1 VLKVSGTSYR
11 PLVCVFCLVLSL
23 NLCAQDANQEE
34 IRISSLLAKVEDEN
48 RTVDE
53 LIANNLT
60 NLPVGIKKKISNTKI
75 IIAIDSAVL
84 TPEGMFI
91 NAYTQ
96 VTLPGT
102 TKPISLAARNILITP
117 AGISL
122 TASSRLVVISEFII
136 PISDQVKLILPADGS
151 NYIEW
156 DCNGFRSVNLRG
168 LLEFSS
174 DYFIPDPILSSNKK
188 NVTASFEV
196 NTTDFNNILI
206 STSIDPFKIKGLG
219 DMTFVVRQASIDM
232 SDFVNCEGFMVP
244 AGYQNTFSEAP
255 QLWRGFFLK
264 ELNVLLPAEI
274 SGSSERK
281 SISAYNLLIDESG
294 ISGYFSATNVLPI
307 NMGDASGWPFSVDR
321 IDIGIAQNKLTG
333 GSIGGAIGVPFLG
346 SDTLGYFAQIESTN
360 SGLQY
365 NFSVMTNST
374 KNFNMPFGGTVMLD
388 KGCRFEMKA
397 GNGKFIPSAILNG
410 TISIQNDLVNLEK
423 LRFEGLRLSAESP
436 YISGGTFSSI
446 ASAGIKLSGFEVGVN
461 NISLSFL
468 SGRASLGFDVKL
480 ALMNK
485 DNKGISAN
493 TRFFVN
499 ASIEANPNVSGS
511 LNSQQKWRYDGTL
524 VQKVFIKG
532 SVSLF
537 YINGGID
544 LLKDDP
550 VYGNGFHG
558 QVGLMINKI
567 LKDTAKV
574 EIYFGTKVN
583 YKYWFA
589 KIDIPTNIPIGTV
602 TLSKLVGGAYSNM
615 EQKDLYTEKP
625 VYVPTENTGLGF
637 LAGVG
642 LYVKDK
648 KLFSADALFEITF
661 NPNNGVKY
669 ISFTGNGQFFSGDE
683 KKGTDASVS
692 ASINMVF
699 DNENDVFHA
708 NLKVYM
714 NIANAIKGI
723 GPNGLLGE
731 SIIHCDTKDWY
742 IYIGRPSSPLGVNVL
757 GMLESQSYFM
767 AGTKVENMPLPPS
780 EVAAIIQN
788 IDMDFMKSEN
798 GVATGR
804 GVAFGIRLKA
814 SAGFGENEGFVYAY
828 FNAGAGADILL
839 KNYGTVQCAGRSGPI
854 GIDGWYASGQGYAYL
869 TGKIGVRVKSSKFD
883 IMSVAAALLLQAK
896 LPNPTWFQGNIAAR
910 YSILGGL
917 VKGKVNIGVTLGE
930 ECVLVTNGNVLD
942 GIKLIGD
949 IKPAGSSAD
958 VDVFAAPQVSFN
970 TNIDKEF
977 GMVNVTDQYEV
988 YRVRLDQFNL
998 ITSDNQTITGTVQWN
1013 SSQDLA
1019 TLKLKNILPGKQKI
1033 TTSVKVHVEKKSKSG
1048 YWEVLTNNSELGE
1061 SSFVTGEEPKS
1072 IPENNVI
1079 FSYPIKNQYNFYRNE
1094 YPRGYIKL
1102 GIGQPNLFRSESE
1115 GNRWDFIARFKNNN
1129 GSVVEAPVAYND
1141 EETMVYFDI
1150 PKTLGTSLA
1159 YELTIVKKPVSA
1171 GAVDRNLQRS
1181 EISLTTA
1188 NSADS
1193 LSLAKNQ
1200 LTGSISAETET
1211 SLHSFS
1217 FRTSTYSTFTDKLNS
1232 ISNWKAQYGVD
1243 FTRISIIGI
1252 KITLNETFD
1261 KYEIEGKGNSFNPL
1275 ISVEALRGVPWIDSH
1290 VNPQVYELYG
1300 SIPDIML
1307 NRNTNILG
1315 VLPLKAMSVY
1325 NSGEKGYLFDG
1336 SQSSPKQGDVVISYD
1351 LGHYVYT
1358 DFCDL
1363 RNKAAAKYLGNANLP
1378 TQAYR
1383 LLSGYIND
1391 LSRGNYPSKINYSLP
1406 GLNIITTTKELNINY

>member
-1 VLKVSGTSYR
+1 MES
-11 PLVCVFCLVLSL
+11 
-23 NLCAQDANQEE
+23 
-34 IRISSLLAKVEDEN
+34 EN

-60 NLPVGIKKKISNTKI
+60 NLPVGIKKTISGTKI
-75 IIAIDSAVL
+75 VIAIDSAVL

-96 VTLPGT
+96 VKLPST

-122 TASSRLVVISEFII
+122 TASSRLVVISEVVI

-168 LLEFSS
+168 LFEFSS

-219 DMTFVVRQASIDM
+219 EMTFIVKQASVDM

-264 ELNVLLPAEI
+264 ELTVLLPPEI

-281 SISAYNLLIDESG
+281 SISASNLLIDESG

-307 NMGDASGWPFSVDR
+307 SMGDASGWPFSIDR

-333 GSIGGAIGVPFLG
+333 GAIAGAIGVPFLG
-346 SDTLGYFAQIESTN
+346 SDTLGYLAQIESTTT
-360 SGLQY
+360 GLQY
-365 NFSVMTNST
+365 NFSVITNT
-374 KNFNMPFGGTVMLD
+374 VKNFNVPFGGTVMLD
-388 KGCRFEMKA
+388 KGCQFEMKA
-397 GNGKFIPSAILNG
+397 GSGKFIPSAVLNG
-410 TISIQNDLVNLEK
+410 TLTIQNDLVTLDK

-436 YISGGTFSSI
+436 FISGGTFSCT
-446 ASAGIKLSGFEVGVN
+446 ASAGIKLSGFDVAVN

-468 SGRASLGFDVKL
+468 SGRSSLGFDVKL

-485 DNKGISAN
+485 NDKGIGAN

-499 ASIEANPNVSGS
+499 AFVEVNPDASGS
-511 LNSQQKWRYDGTL
+511 YNSRQRWRYDGTL
-524 VQKVFIKG
+524 VQRVFIKG
-532 SVSLF
+532 SVSIF
-537 YINGGID
+537 SINGGID

-567 LKDTAKV
+567 LQDTAKV
-574 EIYFGTKVN
+574 EVYFGTKVN
-583 YKYWFA
+583 YKYWCA
-589 KIDIPTNIPIGTV
+589 KIDIPTNIPMGTV

-615 EQKDLYTEKP
+615 ERKDLYSDNSEYIPK
-625 VYVPTENTGLGF
+625 ENTGLGF
-637 LAGVG
+637 MAGVG
-642 LYVKDK
+642 LFVKDK
-648 KLFSADALFEITF
+648 KLFSANALFEMAF
-661 NPNNGVKY
+661 NESNGVRY
-669 ISFTGNGQFFSGDE
+669 IGFTGNGQFFSSDVKEGA
-683 KKGTDASVS
+683 DASVS
-692 ASINMVF
+692 ASIKMVF
-699 DNENDVFHA
+699 DNVNDVFHA

-723 GPNGLLGE
+723 GPGGLLGE
-731 SIIHCDTKDWY
+731 SVIHCDRKDWY
-742 IYIGRPSSPLGVNVL
+742 IYIGRPSAPMGVNVM
-757 GMLESQSYFM
+757 GVFESQSYFM
-767 AGTKVENMPLPPS
+767 AGTVIEKMPLPPS

-788 IDMDFMKSEN
+788 IDMDFMKNES
-798 GVATGR
+798 GIASGK

-814 SAGFGENEGFVYAY
+814 TAGFGENGGFVYAY
-828 FNAGAGADILL
+828 FKAGAGADILL

-869 TGKIGVRVKSSKFD
+869 TGNIGVRVRSSKFD

-896 LPNPTWFQGNIAAR
+896 MPNPTWFQGNIAAR

-917 VKGKVNIGVTLGE
+917 VKGKVNVGVTLGE
-930 ECVLVTNGNVLD
+930 ECVLITNGNELA

-949 IKPAGSSAD
+949 IKPAASSTD

-970 TNIDKEF
+970 TNVDKEF
-977 GMVNVTDQYEV
+977 GMVNITDQYEV
-988 YRVRLDQFNL
+988 YRVKLDQFN
-998 ITSDNQTITGTVQWN
+998 ITTSDNQTITGTVQWN

-1019 TLKLKNILPGKQKI
+1019 TLKLKNILPGKQKL
-1033 TTSVKVHVEKKSKSG
+1033 TTIVKVHVEKKSNSG
-1048 YWEVLTNNSELGE
+1048 SWEILAANSELSE

-1072 IPENNVI
+1072 IPENNVL
-1079 FSYPIKNQYNFYRNE
+1079 FSYPIKNQYNFYKNE

-1115 GNRWDFIARFKNNN
+1115 GNRWDYIARFKNST
-1129 GSVVEAPVAYND
+1129 GGVVETPVTYND
-1141 EETMVYFDI
+1141 EETTVSFDI
-1150 PKTLGTSLA
+1150 PKALGLSLA
-1159 YELTIVKKPVSA
+1159 YELTILKKPVSA
-1171 GAVDRNLQRS
+1171 GAIDRNLQRS
-1181 EISLTTA
+1181 EINITTA
-1188 NSADS
+1188 NAFDS
-1193 LSLAKNQ
+1193 LSIAKNQ
-1200 LTGSISAETET
+1200 LTGSISSDTET
-1211 SLHSFS
+1211 ALHSYS

-1232 ISNWKAQYGVD
+1232 MSNLNVQSGIDV
-1243 FTRISIIGI
+1243 TLMSIIGI
-1252 KITLNETFD
+1252 KTTLNETFD
-1261 KYEIEGKGNSFNPL
+1261 KYEIEGRENYFNPL
-1275 ISVEALRGVPWIDSH
+1275 VTVEAQRGTFWIDSH
-1290 VNPQVYELYG
+1290 VNPQLYELYG
-1300 SIPDIML
+1300 TIPDIIL

-1315 VLPLKAMSVY
+1315 LLPLKAMSVY
-1325 NSGEKGYLFDG
+1325 NTGEKGYLFTG
-1336 SQSSPKQGDVVISYD
+1336 SQTSPKQGDVLIRYD
-1351 LGHYVYT
+1351 VGHYVYT
-1358 DFCDL
+1358 DFCEL
-1363 RNKAAAKYLGNANLP
+1363 RNKVAAKYLGNANLP
-1378 TQAYR
+1378 QQAYR
-1383 LLSGYIND
+1383 LLAGYIND
-1391 LSRGNYPSKINYSLP
+1391 LSRGSYPFKINYSLP
-1406 GLNIITTTKELNINY
+1406 GLNITTTTKEMNINY